1 MDETTDQIEAHIDRT
16 RERLGSN
23 LRELEDKVEAATDW
37 REHVRERPHVF
48 LGAAFIGG
56 MVLLSALRSRSA
68 GRPRSGVALNSA
80 VGWSR
85 LGAAQARE
93 LWNNVQRALV
103 GVATAQIKDYIGE
116 LVPGFDDHYRRA
128 EQRAARSIRV
138 ARETRANRR
147 RVYGPHRQRRDP

>member
-37 REHVRERPHVF
+37 REHFRERPHVF

-56 MVLLSALRSRSA
+56 IVLASTLRSKST
-68 GRPRSGVALNSA
+68 GRPPSGVAMNPA
-80 VGWSR
+80 VGGHGSVQ
-85 LGAAQARE
+85 AQVRE
-93 LWNNVQRALV
+93 LWNNVQGALV
-103 GVATAQIKDYIGE
+103 GVATAQIKDYLSE

-128 EQRAARSIRV
+128 EQRAAVDPSRS
-138 ARETRANRR
+138 
-147 RVYGPHRQRRDP
+147 

>member
-37 REHVRERPHVF
+37 REHFRERPHVF

-56 MVLLSALRSRSA
+56 MVLASTLRSKSA
-68 GRPRSGVALNSA
+68 GRPPSGVAMNPA
-80 VGWSR
+80 VGGHGSVQ
-85 LGAAQARE
+85 AQVRE
-93 LWNNVQRALV
+93 LWNNVQGALV
-103 GVATAQIKDYIGE
+103 GVATAQITDYLSE

-128 EQRAARSIRV
+128 EQRAAVDPSRS
-138 ARETRANRR
+138 
-147 RVYGPHRQRRDP
+147 